1 MGFKTWRIFSGSSS
15 ETRRSRDSFTDERR
29 TFLYFSIYAQ
39 GLPLLV
45 CIATAI
51 TDACRERKHT
61 GNGLIATRHFP
72 NMGVVRCFV
81 GEMYAD
87 RTTYLGSAKFLY
99 NDMFMVAIQMLNL
112 YFYASICVVL
122 YKGWENQDSIRRM
135 KGFERYFINWAVLSK
150 YFRDVED
157 FQERIARHKKH
168 AVVCLRLFIILG
180 ELFSVKSNSQENL
193 ALFCGIFQVC
203 LGFWRW
209 YPQQFLTKIRA
220 MRIGGQSSSWILP
233 CVLQ

>member
-51 TDACRERKHT
+51 TDACRERKHN

-81 GEMYAD
+81 GEMYAE
-87 RTTYLGSAKFLY
+87 RTTYLGSAKFLF
-99 NDMFMVAIQMLNL
+99 NDMFMVANVITPNIVNTGQKIYQL
-112 YFYASICVVL
+112 
-122 YKGWENQDSIRRM
+122 KETIRIVGIEATNSL
-135 KGFERYFINWAVLSK
+135 KIL
-150 YFRDVED
+150 
-157 FQERIARHKKH
+157 
-168 AVVCLRLFIILG
+168 LRG
-180 ELFSVKSNSQENL
+180 
-193 ALFCGIFQVC
+193 
-203 LGFWRW
+203 
-209 YPQQFLTKIRA
+209 T
-220 MRIGGQSSSWILP
+220 
-233 CVLQ
+233 

>member
-1 MGFKTWRIFSGSSS
+1 MKHISYFFSTHFWISAMGFKTWRIFSGSSS

-135 KGFERYFINWAVLSK
+135 KGFERYFIN
-150 YFRDVED
+150 
-157 FQERIARHKKH
+157 
-168 AVVCLRLFIILG
+168 
-180 ELFSVKSNSQENL
+180 
-193 ALFCGIFQVC
+193 
-203 LGFWRW
+203 
-209 YPQQFLTKIRA
+209 
-220 MRIGGQSSSWILP
+220 
-233 CVLQ
+233 